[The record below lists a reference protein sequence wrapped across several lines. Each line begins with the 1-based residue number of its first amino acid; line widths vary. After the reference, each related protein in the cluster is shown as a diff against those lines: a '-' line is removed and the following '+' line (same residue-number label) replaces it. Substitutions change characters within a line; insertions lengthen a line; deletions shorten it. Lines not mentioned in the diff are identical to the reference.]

1 MMERGSVAL
10 LASQVVHLI
19 PSLTQTSL
27 SSDSERSAGGV
38 GGGGAG
44 GVGIRE
50 SGVGRCRVFWVMGL
64 QIHGDGEF
72 N

>member
-38 GGGGAG
+38 GVGVAREGWVLGSLEWAVAG
-44 GVGIRE
+44 C
-50 SGVGRCRVFWVMGL
+50 SG
-64 QIHGDGEF
+64 
-72 N
+72 

>member
-1 MMERGSVAL
+1 MMERGSAAL

-19 PSLTQTSL
+19 PSLTETSL
-27 SSDSERSAGGV
+27 SSDSERSAGAGV
-38 GGGGAG
+38 GGGSE
-44 GVGIRE
+44 VGIRE
-50 SGVGRCRVFWVMGL
+50 AGVGCCRVFWVMGL

>member
-1 MMERGSVAL
+1 MMERGSVVL

-27 SSDSERSAGGV
+27 SSDSERSAG

-64 QIHGDGEF
+64 QIHRDGEF